1 MGICWGISST
11 DGSRGGGEG
20 RLSSEPGLDSSSRLH
35 IMRRRSGDDGVGSF
49 GDCSTAI
56 DTDGVTM
63 GWETEG

>member
-1 MGICWGISST
+1 M

-20 RLSSEPGLDSSSRLH
+20 RVSSEPEGLNSSCKLH

-63 GWETEG
+63 GWETDG